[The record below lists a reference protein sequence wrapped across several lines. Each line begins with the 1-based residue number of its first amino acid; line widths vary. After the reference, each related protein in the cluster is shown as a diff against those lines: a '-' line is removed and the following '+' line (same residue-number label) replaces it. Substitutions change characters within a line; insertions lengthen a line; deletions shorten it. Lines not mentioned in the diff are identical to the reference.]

1 MRISDWSS
9 DVCSSDLP
17 PDDTIAI
24 RIGPCGETLLDAP
37 AQPAMR
43 LPGEVFQEQRVHRPL
58 EPDVQL
64 GDFAFG
70 ERDEWDAR
78 ELEMLVEG
86 GNVGLIARHA
96 VERLRQ
102 HNKIGRAHV

>member
-1 MRISDWSS
+1 
-9 DVCSSDLP
+9 
-17 PDDTIAI
+17 
-24 RIGPCGETLLDAP
+24 
-37 AQPAMR
+37 MR

-70 ERDEWDAR
+70 ERDERDAR
-78 ELEMLVEG
+78 DLEMLVEG
-86 GNVGLIARHA
+86 GHVGLVARHA

-102 HNKIGRAHV
+102 HTIELAGLCHGEQFLDAWTQDHPPARYGPLPELATTLASIPP